1 MLSFIKWAL
10 SPPSVALA
18 EQRPGSLSRL
28 RRSKSVFGTLSKK
41 LRSRVRT
48 PSVRHMPNNPPPVP
62 TQLNRRQTVYRPQ
75 AVPVV
80 LSDDP
85 VSKERRE
92 AALRARGL
100 LPSRQPRDLSA
111 IEADA
116 DRRIDALKNLDSS
129 SPGSDNGHS
138 DANEIAQAWR
148 IRNSQWQS
156 HSPPNSDSPVD
167 PMTQGPYFFV
177 HCILALVFT
186 DSLYSDASPL
196 DTPSH
201 PNGSSEPPTVG
212 ADTPASIVLDGS
224 SSISKSLLP
233 GSLAHSFK
241 AYSSRGSIGHQTSP
255 LSRAASLSSTGPEG
269 PTPFSSNLEDLATGK
284 PTRETSEDIM
294 TGSAQLNPGLP
305 VPPTTSRAAGSQA
318 AEMPELSAPSQRSVS
333 PSPRSED
340 LRAPRSLDQLHS
352 EPHNTTARANLSIP
366 AFSPLYLHTTVS
378 DTCLASPTTPTLSPS
393 VCYSSSETEPED
405 GLATTEN
412 GELDASPVS
421 HTVKEEEGGLLC
433 QETILEGSE
442 SLSDDDDVDQ
452 FHSPP
457 NTALPT
463 VDTHSATG
471 GRAATPRRTALL
483 SRLKTRGSTF
493 PPPLR
498 PSSPLSTST
507 SMVNLRRKMSGTLF
521 GRTRRL
527 STVFDPDAAPRSQP
541 PSPLVIK
548 IYDGSALSAE
558 ASGIH
563 DDEARR
569 LSELAFMA

>member
-1 MLSFIKWAL
+1 VLSFIKWAL
-10 SPPSVALA
+10 SPPSAALA

-28 RRSKSVFGTLSKK
+28 RRSKSAFGTLSKK
-41 LRSRVRT
+41 LRSRVRA
-48 PSVRHMPNNPPPVP
+48 PSARHMPNNPRPVP
-62 TQLNRRQTVYRPQ
+62 TQLTRRQTIYRPQ

-116 DRRIDALKNLDSS
+116 DRRIDALRKLDSS

-148 IRNSQWQS
+148 VRNSQWQS

-167 PMTQGPYFFV
+167 PMTQGPYLFV
-177 HCILALVFT
+177 HCISALVFT

-212 ADTPASIVLDGS
+212 ADAPASIVLNDS

-255 LSRAASLSSTGPEG
+255 LSRAASLSPTGPEG
-269 PTPFSSNLEDLATGK
+269 PTPSSFNSEDLATGK
-284 PTRETSEDIM
+284 LTRETSEDIT
-294 TGSAQLNPGLP
+294 TGSAHLTPGLP
-305 VPPTTSRAAGSQA
+305 VPSTTSRSAGSQ
-318 AEMPELSAPSQRSVS
+318 LSTPSQRSVS
-333 PSPRSED
+333 PSSRSED
-340 LRAPRSLDQLHS
+340 LQAPHSLDQLPS
-352 EPHNTTARANLSIP
+352 EPHNTTVQANLSIP

-412 GELDASPVS
+412 GELDASAVS
-421 HTVKEEEGGLLC
+421 PMAKEEEGGLLC
-433 QETILEGSE
+433 QETILERSE
-442 SLSDDDDVDQ
+442 FLSDDDDVDQ
-452 FHSPP
+452 FHSPT

-463 VDTHSATG
+463 VDTHSAKD
-471 GRAATPRRTALL
+471 GRTATPRRTAFL

-493 PPPLR
+493 PPLR

-527 STVFDPDAAPRSQP
+527 STAFDPDAAPRSPP

-558 ASGIH
+558 ASGID